1 LPFGDIQ
8 PQAPAW
14 PPIGESGDARQFET
28 KMTEHG
34 IDRVRMLIFMSAGAA
49 LTLGWV
55 AFLAWL
61 ASKVWLLW

>member
-1 LPFGDIQ
+1 LLAFFTMGEVWHNNQ
-8 PQAPAW
+8 QA
-14 PPIGESGDARQFET
+14 FET

-49 LTLGWV
+49 LTFGWV